1 MKFGIGGIQLADENM
16 KLKELLPTVIYVLK
30 GMVIW

>member
-1 MKFGIGGIQLADENM
+1 MKFGIGGIQLADENK
-16 KLKELLPTVIYVLK
+16 KLKNCYQSSIYVLK